1 MSVTRKLAAVAAFA
15 AVATM
20 GIAGPASA
28 GVGSDNGSSKSSV
41 LDVSR
46 NNILNGI
53 QLCHNNVNV
62 LGVQVPVQDL
72 NLAAGLLGA
81 GKNTSYTSKDCVQP
95 ITQVN

>member
-20 GIAGPASA
+20 GIAGPAAA
-28 GVGSDNGSSKSSV
+28 GVGSDNGSSKASLV
-41 LDVSR
+41 DVSR

-62 LGVQVPVQDL
+62 LGVQVPVQDV
-72 NLAAGLLGA
+72 NAGLGVLGL
-81 GKNTSYTSKDCVQP
+81 GSNTSSTSKDCVQP
-95 ITQVN
+95 IKQVN